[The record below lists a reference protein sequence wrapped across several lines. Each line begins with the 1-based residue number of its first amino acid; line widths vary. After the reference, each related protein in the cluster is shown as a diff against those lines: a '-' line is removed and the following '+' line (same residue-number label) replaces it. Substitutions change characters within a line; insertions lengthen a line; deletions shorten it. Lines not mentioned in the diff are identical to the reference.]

1 MSPIHSQTSLKGTP
15 RIQTFISP
23 KGDTVVQM
31 SLTDAKVIL
40 ASVLDKEV
48 GDSLLS
54 VYMLRDSLN
63 TNTMM
68 LQLQIIRDLQLKS
81 SNQTQLADNL
91 NQIIADKDIE
101 LSDLQDIIKQ
111 QKKEIRKQK
120 ILKIVGF
127 TSAAVLPVA
136 TILIFKH

>member
-1 MSPIHSQTSLKGTP
+1 LKGTP